1 MGYAQA
7 VRVLEDGL
15 PHLDLAFLQLCLA
28 LSPAFGFDLF
38 DILNYFF
45 LFILEVLGKQQ
56 KI

>member
-15 PHLDLAFLQLCLA
+15 PQLDLAFLQSCLA